1 MSEQTQQRVDWEGL
15 ALTSHY
21 DTAVAIREALQE
33 GNMAEATQGLEE
45 LIDALSRSDEREL
58 RSYIIRLMQHI
69 IKWRLQ
75 PERRTPS
82 WVASIEH
89 ARHEIAELRQ
99 DHPRFTRRVIE
110 ERMWQRCLRSAH
122 REAAIDMNR
131 ERVPEVTLSWDEA
144 FEVVYTLEPEQP

>member
-1 MSEQTQQRVDWEGL
+1 MGDQTQQSIDWEGL

-21 DTAVAIREALQE
+21 DTAVAIRDALQE
-33 GNMAEATQGLEE
+33 GNVAEATQGLEE
-45 LIDALSRSDEREL
+45 LINALSGSDEREL
-58 RSYIIRLMQHI
+58 RSYLIRLMQHI

-99 DHPRFTRRVIE
+99 DHPRFTRHVME
-110 ERMWQRCLRSAH
+110 ERLWQRCLRSAH
-122 REAAIDMNR
+122 REAAIDLNR
-131 ERVPEVTLSWDEA
+131 ERIPEMTLSWDEV
-144 FEVVYTLEPEQP
+144 FDEVFTLEPEP

>member
-1 MSEQTQQRVDWEGL
+1 
-15 ALTSHY
+15 
-21 DTAVAIREALQE
+21 
-33 GNMAEATQGLEE
+33 
-45 LIDALSRSDEREL
+45 
-58 RSYIIRLMQHI
+58 MQHI
-69 IKWRLQ
+69 IKWRQQ

-89 ARHEIAELRQ
+89 ARYEIADLRQ

-131 ERVPEVTLSWDEA
+131 ERVREVELSWDEA
-144 FEVVYTLEPEQP
+144 FEEVYTLEPEP

>member
-1 MSEQTQQRVDWEGL
+1 MGDQTQQRVDWEGL

-21 DTAVAIREALQE
+21 DTAVAIRDALQE
-33 GNMAEATQGLEE
+33 GNMAEAIQGLEE

-58 RSYIIRLMQHI
+58 RSALIRLMQHL

-89 ARHEIAELRQ
+89 ARHEIAELSQ
-99 DHPRFTRRVIE
+99 DHPRFTRHVME

-131 ERVPEVTLSWDEA
+131 ERIPQVALSGDEVFDEV
-144 FEVVYTLEPEQP
+144 FTLEPEL